1 MAYETTID
9 MEEANARA
17 AETQEVLRA
26 LRTKYDLARFEFT
39 QTVRI
44 APLEQPHS
52 HPVLTIGPSHNR
64 NEEMFIGNYVNQQAK
79 RYLLDHRA
87 LQVDQALEKL
97 AVLYPR
103 RPSPKQGWSE
113 DRADMHLNLIS
124 CRIEL
129 DVLIDL
135 FGGSIARKRVETAG
149 LRRWCY
155 REAWFRK
162 AKLIEMLDDLGIT
175 PMPDARSLKVLE
187 PAA

>member
-1 MAYETTID
+1 MPYETTID
-9 MEEANARA
+9 MGEAQARA
-17 AETQEVLRA
+17 AETREVLRA
-26 LRTKYDLARFEFT
+26 LRNKYDLARFEFT

-52 HPVLTIGPSHNR
+52 HPVLTIGPSYNR
-64 NEEMFIGNYVNQQAK
+64 NEEMFVGNYVNQQAK

-97 AVLYPR
+97 AVQYPR
-103 RPSPKQGWSE
+103 RPAPKQNWSE
-113 DRADMHLNLIS
+113 DQSDVHLNLIA

-129 DVLIDL
+129 DVLMEL

-149 LRRWCY
+149 VRRWCY

-162 AKLIEMLDDLGIT
+162 ARLLEMLDELGIL
-175 PMPDARSLKVLE
+175 PMPDARTLHALE